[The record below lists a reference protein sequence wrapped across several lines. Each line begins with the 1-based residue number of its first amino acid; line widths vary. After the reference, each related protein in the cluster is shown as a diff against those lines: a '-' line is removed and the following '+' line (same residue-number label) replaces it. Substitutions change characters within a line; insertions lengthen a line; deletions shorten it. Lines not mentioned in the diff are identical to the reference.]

1 MLMAFANALILFYGM
16 AKVLYLTY
24 DGMTDPL
31 GQAQIWPYLSRLR
44 DRGHSITIVSFE
56 KQVGEERL
64 AAQRAQLQS
73 AGISWKSFPYHKQ
86 PAIFS
91 TLWDLWRMRQV
102 ASRILREEKFD
113 IVHARSYLPA
123 IVGFVLRRVYKIKLV
138 FDARGF
144 WIDERIEGKI
154 WNSRNPIFKLVI
166 GYLRQWEQRLF
177 ASADHV
183 VLLTERAKEL
193 VTAGRPALAKPD
205 RVTVIPCCVD
215 VSLFRPSSSETLRKK
230 WFDRLNIPPARQVIL
245 YHGSWGTWYLTREV
259 MRLMRIA
266 KLENENFILL
276 VATPQPAALV
286 LADAQAEGVAAED
299 VRVVSVGHREIPE
312 LLSVARLAVFF
323 IAPVFSKQASSP
335 TKLGE
340 IVACGVPLITNTG
353 VGDNDRLLR
362 QESAAALVGDFS
374 PETLKGAVRKMNSI
388 DLPRFSS
395 ELVGFF
401 ALGKGVDSYDKIYKE
416 LTS

>member
-1 MLMAFANALILFYGM
+1 M

-31 GQAQIWPYLSRLR
+31 GQAQIWPYLSCLR

-64 AAQRAQLQS
+64 TAQRAQLQS
-73 AGISWKSFPYHKQ
+73 AGIRWKSFPYHKR

-91 TLWDLWRMRQV
+91 TLWVLWRMRQG

-123 IVGFVLRRVYKIKLV
+123 MVGLVLRRVHKIKLV
-138 FDARGF
+138 
-144 WIDERIEGKI
+144 
-154 WNSRNPIFKLVI
+154 
-166 GYLRQWEQRLF
+166 
-177 ASADHV
+177 
-183 VLLTERAKEL
+183 
-193 VTAGRPALAKPD
+193 D
-205 RVTVIPCCVD
+205 RVTVIPCCLD
-215 VSLFRPSSSETLRKK
+215 VSLFRPSSGEPLRQK
-230 WFDRLNIPPARQVIL
+230 WFDRLNIAPARQVIL

-266 KLENENFILL
+266 KLENQNFILL

-286 LADAQAEGVAAED
+286 LADAQAEGVATED
-299 VRVVSVGHREIPE
+299 VRVVSVGHRDIPE

-362 QESAAALVGDFS
+362 QESAAALVDDFS
-374 PETLKGAVRKMNSI
+374 PESLKRAVRKMTSI
-388 DLPRFSS
+388 DVPQFSG

>member
-144 WIDERIEGKI
+144 WIDERIE
-154 WNSRNPIFKLVI
+154 
-166 GYLRQWEQRLF
+166 
-177 ASADHV
+177 
-183 VLLTERAKEL
+183 
-193 VTAGRPALAKPD
+193 
-205 RVTVIPCCVD
+205 
-215 VSLFRPSSSETLRKK
+215 
-230 WFDRLNIPPARQVIL
+230 
-245 YHGSWGTWYLTREV
+245 
-259 MRLMRIA
+259 
-266 KLENENFILL
+266 
-276 VATPQPAALV
+276 
-286 LADAQAEGVAAED
+286 
-299 VRVVSVGHREIPE
+299 
-312 LLSVARLAVFF
+312 
-323 IAPVFSKQASSP
+323 
-335 TKLGE
+335 
-340 IVACGVPLITNTG
+340 
-353 VGDNDRLLR
+353 
-362 QESAAALVGDFS
+362 
-374 PETLKGAVRKMNSI
+374 
-388 DLPRFSS
+388 
-395 ELVGFF
+395 
-401 ALGKGVDSYDKIYKE
+401 
-416 LTS
+416 